1 VCTAVRILVAADS
14 RERRLALR
22 RASVTAEWEV
32 VGEAADADAAV
43 RDAVELRARFLVL
56 EAGAAGPRPEVAV
69 RRLKSLAPTAFV
81 VGVGEVAGAD
91 ATVDPDELDRLTDV
105 MAGLLHGSGDH
116 SHG

>member
-1 VCTAVRILVAADS
+1 MCTAVRILVAASS
-14 RERRLALR
+14 REGRLALR

-32 VGEAADADAAV
+32 VGEAADADTAV
-43 RDAVELRARFLVL
+43 RDAVELRARFLVI

-81 VGVGEVAGAD
+81 VGVGDIPGAD
-91 ATVDPDELDRLTDV
+91 ASVDPGHLDGLRDA
-105 MAGLLHGSGDH
+105 MAGLLHDSGDH